1 MEAVEASVQQNAV
14 KHQTAAPIDE
24 AEVVGRKVQVRNK
37 ANITGV
43 CKGVKVTAK
52 TKRNPEDKV
61 EYEVEVT
68 RHTPAP
74 IDKRYTRQH
83 LCINSLRAL
92 LSSKKP
98 P

>member
-43 CKGVKVTAK
+43 CKGVKVK
-52 TKRNPEDKV
+52 SEDKV

-83 LCINSLRAL
+83 L
-92 LSSKKP
+92 
-98 P
+98 